1 MPATLRVPRTP
12 LSPALRHRISDRF
25 RTLAAGVLAVASI
38 AGLHAGERDG
48 RLEIYWVDSQGGGS
62 TLLVSPGG
70 ESVLIDTGN
79 PGGRDSGRILKVAKE
94 VAGLTQIDHLIITHL
109 HSDHFGG
116 APEIAA
122 AIPVRHLYDNG
133 IPDRDPDGNA
143 DASWPL
149 RSRAYREMTVG
160 ERRIAKPG
168 GRLVLR
174 GASAPNAPLTSLVFV
189 AARQKLALDLP
200 DTNTISACRDL
211 TPRAKD
217 TSDNANSIV
226 TLLQCGSFRYFNGG
240 DLTWNVEATLVCP
253 EPQVGSVDVYQVNHH
268 GLDISNHPL
277 LLRQLAPSIAVFN
290 NGPRKGCMPDV
301 VTRLRELP
309 SLQAIYQVWRNQVVD
324 AANAP
329 APYCANDGGDG
340 GNYLKLSVAPDG
352 ASYTV
357 TVPSTG
363 HQRTFL
369 TRL

>member
-1 MPATLRVPRTP
+1 MTP
-12 LSPALRHRISDRF
+12 SRRHSISDRF
-25 RTLAAGVLAVASI
+25 RALAAGVLAVVSI

-48 RLEIYWVDSQGGGS
+48 RLDIYWVDSQGGGS

-133 IPDRDPDGNA
+133 VPDRDPDGNA

-168 GRLVLR
+168 GRIVLR
-174 GASAPNAPLTSLVFV
+174 GAATPNAPVPSMVFV
-189 AARQKLALDLP
+189 AARRKLALDLSG
-200 DTNTISACRDL
+200 TNTVSSCRDL
-211 TPRAKD
+211 TPKAPD

-226 TLLQCGSFRYFNGG
+226 TLLQCGPFRYFNGG

-253 EPQVGSVDVYQVNHH
+253 VPQVGSVDVYQVNHH

-290 NGPRKGCMPDV
+290 NGPRKGCMPEV
-301 VTRLRELP
+301 VTHLRELP
-309 SLQAIYQVWRNQVVD
+309 SLQAIYQVWRNQSE
-324 AANAP
+324 AAINAP
-329 APYCANDGGDG
+329 AAYCANDSGDG

-352 ASYTV
+352 SSYTV

-363 HQRTFL
+363 HERTFL